1 MFVFLK
7 PKENMKSTRERI
19 LQTLLNHPRAT
30 ISDLSEVVGIN
41 AISVRHHLTSL
52 QADGYITAEEERHG
66 VGRPRLVYFLTDS
79 GLEKFPTNYLKLTN
93 RLLDQLKSALPAPV
107 VDKLFTSMANE
118 MSQSYANQTLN
129 MSVEEKLNLIKK
141 ILADDGFTMEWEK
154 DNNEYM
160 IHEITCPYFQI
171 GQKHPEVCA
180 VDQTMISSIL
190 SLPVQKLS
198 CVLHGDNQCTF
209 SVSNEVESE
218 PSI

>member
-1 MFVFLK
+1 
-7 PKENMKSTRERI
+7 MKSTRERI

-52 QADGYITAEEERHG
+52 QADGFITAEEERHG

-93 RLLDQLKSALPAPV
+93 RLLDQLKSSLPAPV

-118 MSQSYANQTLN
+118 MSQSYANQALN

-154 DNNEYM
+154 NDNEYQ
-160 IHEITCPYFQI
+160 IHEITCPYYQI
-171 GQKHPEVCA
+171 GQKHPEVCS

-190 SLPVQKLS
+190 SLPVQKVS
-198 CVLHGDNQCTF
+198 CVLRGDNECTF
-209 SVSNEVESE
+209 SVAKEVENE